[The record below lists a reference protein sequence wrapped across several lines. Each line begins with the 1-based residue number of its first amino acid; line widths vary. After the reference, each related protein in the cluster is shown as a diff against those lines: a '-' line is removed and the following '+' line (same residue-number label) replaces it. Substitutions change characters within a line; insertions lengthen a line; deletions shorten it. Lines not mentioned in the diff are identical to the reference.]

1 MALLDLYYIKRRHS
15 VKLLY
20 LTISFHF
27 HYNIQRR
34 SIVLFEEI
42 ITHIKM
48 LTVISKIKISG
59 NR

>member
-1 MALLDLYYIKRRHS
+1 MALFDLCNIKRRHS

-34 SIVLFEEI
+34 IIVLFEEI
-42 ITHIKM
+42 IAHIKM
-48 LTVISKIKISG
+48 LTMISKIKISS